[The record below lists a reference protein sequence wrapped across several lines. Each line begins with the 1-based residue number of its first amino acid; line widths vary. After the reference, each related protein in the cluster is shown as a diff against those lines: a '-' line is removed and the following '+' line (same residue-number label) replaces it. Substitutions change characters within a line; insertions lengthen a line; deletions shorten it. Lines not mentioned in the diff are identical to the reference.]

1 MHICLYHAKHA
12 LISFV
17 EEGFSSNPSSRLLF
31 LSHITKLPVLQ
42 SSLPVLDKSI
52 NFSYPLSIDT
62 PPRIV
67 RVWRS
72 SRSPNPFLTK
82 AALGR
87 DMQMAEAFGCKKLSQ
102 TVFLEQCVDSDGC
115 NHQCIN
121 WKHALL

>member
-62 PPRIV
+62 PPRI
-67 RVWRS
+67 
-72 SRSPNPFLTK
+72 
-82 AALGR
+82 